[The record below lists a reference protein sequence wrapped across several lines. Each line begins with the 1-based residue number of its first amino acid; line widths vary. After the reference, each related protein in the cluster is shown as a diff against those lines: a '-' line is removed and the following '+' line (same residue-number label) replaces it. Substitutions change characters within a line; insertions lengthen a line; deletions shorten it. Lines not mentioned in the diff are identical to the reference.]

1 MKLDTIQKKIIKNR
15 IIELMNRAKGNPNS
29 EWPEGDTIKRIY
41 YSQMFRSNQYYCV
54 PFTTHIEN
62 GNNDCYIDI
71 NEFNAEVTSLVREQK
86 LKSLLS

>member
-15 IIELMNRAKGNPNS
+15 IIELMNDSQGNPNS
-29 EWPEGDTIKRIY
+29 QWPDGDTIKRID
-41 YSQMFRSNQYYCV
+41 YSKMFRTNGYYCV
-54 PFTTHIEN
+54 SFTTHIEN
-62 GNNDCYIDI
+62 TLNDIYIDI